1 VLREIKKLALDYDR
15 KPHDLYIE
23 ALDLLLR
30 KYGRPSVA
38 DLRVATLQR
47 FDVATAQRCNVACP
61 LRPACAKEAPQLER
75 ATGPRGTQ
83 FKTHPPYHAGFDASA
98 QRRHPASRNRRAPG

>member
-1 VLREIKKLALDYDR
+1 MTKQQRPSLEALATSQRDSVTTVQRSNVTTLPSAAATRPTLSHTSLYVSKPVLREIKKLALDYDR

-38 DLRVATLQR
+38 ELS
-47 FDVATAQRCNVACP
+47 
-61 LRPACAKEAPQLER
+61 
-75 ATGPRGTQ
+75 
-83 FKTHPPYHAGFDASA
+83 AS
-98 QRRHPASRNRRAPG
+98 

>member
-1 VLREIKKLALDYDR
+1 MTKQQRPSLEALATSQRDSVTTVQRSNVTTLPSAAAARPSPSHTSLYVSKPVLREIKKLALDYDR

-38 DLRVATLQR
+38 ELST
-47 FDVATAQRCNVACP
+47 
-61 LRPACAKEAPQLER
+61 
-75 ATGPRGTQ
+75 
-83 FKTHPPYHAGFDASA
+83 S
-98 QRRHPASRNRRAPG
+98 

>member
-1 VLREIKKLALDYDR
+1 MAKQQRPSLEALATSQRDGATTTQRENAVTAHRSNVTALPSAAASRPSASHTSLYVSKPVLREIKRLAIDSDR

-38 DLRVATLQR
+38 ELS
-47 FDVATAQRCNVACP
+47 
-61 LRPACAKEAPQLER
+61 
-75 ATGPRGTQ
+75 GPS
-83 FKTHPPYHAGFDASA
+83 AS
-98 QRRHPASRNRRAPG
+98 